1 MRDFLKYTF
10 ASLAGL
16 ILFFSLGVGGL
27 LFLLIAA
34 ASRDPGPQVKDK
46 TVLVFDLSLNITD
59 TKPVSSTSQAL
70 GEALSGEGVDSI
82 TLQTVLSSLQEAA
95 KDDRIVGLYL
105 HGNMDSSSSGSG
117 FATLRE
123 VRKALEQFRASGKPI
138 FAYDVEWA
146 EREYY
151 LGSAANTVVLNPIGG
166 MEFNGLR
173 SETAFFAGALQK
185 YGVGVQVTRVG
196 KYKSAVEPLL
206 LTKGSPESR
215 EQTAQLLNDLWNE
228 ILVTVAKDRKL
239 GRNQLQEIADTQA
252 ILMPQD
258 AVKRRLVDKVAYFD
272 EVAAELKKLTGEE
285 EDKSSFRQ
293 ISLKTYATAT
303 TASLSQKQSS
313 GNQIAV
319 VYAEGDIVDGQGTS
333 GQIGGDRI
341 AKQLRR
347 LRFNDSV
354 KAVVLRV
361 NSPGGSVSGSDVI
374 QREVTLMRGVKP
386 IVVSMGTYAASGG
399 YWISTYADRIFAE
412 PNTITGSIGVFGLLP
427 NVQKLANNNG
437 ITWDV
442 VKTARYADS
451 QTLARPRT
459 REELAINQRIVDQI
473 YNQFLTKVAESRKL
487 PKNKVAQIAQ
497 GRVWSGVRAKQLGLV
512 DELGGLQEAVQAAAK
527 LAKLGDDWRLE
538 EYPRVRT
545 LEERI
550 LESLAGNDD
559 SSQQVKIDPF
569 TAEFKKFQA
578 ELSILSNLNDPLNVY
593 VRLPYNLQIE

>member
-16 ILFFSLGVGGL
+16 ILFFGLGLGGL
-27 LFLLIAA
+27 ILLLIAA

-46 TVLVFDLSLNITD
+46 SILVFDLSLNITD
-59 TKPVSSTSQAL
+59 AKPTSTTSQAL

-82 TLQTVLSSLQEAA
+82 TLQTVLSTLQEAA

-105 HGNMDSSSSGSG
+105 NGSSNSSDNSSG

-123 VRKALEQFRASGKPI
+123 VRKALEQFRATGKSI
-138 FAYDVEWA
+138 VAYDSDWS

-173 SETAFFAGALQK
+173 TETVFFARALEK
-185 YGVGVQVTRVG
+185 YGVGIQVTRVG
-196 KYKSAVEPLL
+196 KYKAAVEPLL
-206 LTKGSPESR
+206 QNQGSRENR
-215 EQTAQLLNDLWNE
+215 EQTTQLLNDLWNE
-228 ILVTVAKDRKL
+228 ILVTVGKDRKL
-239 GRNQLQEIADTQA
+239 SKQQLQDIADNQA
-252 ILMPQD
+252 ILMPAD
-258 AVKRRLVDKVAYFD
+258 AKKRKLVDKISYYD
-272 EVAAELKKLTGEE
+272 EVVNDFKKLTE
-285 EDKSSFRQ
+285 EDAEQSSFRQ
-293 ISLKTYATAT
+293 MSLKTYASAT
-303 TASLSQKQSS
+303 TASLSQRQASS
-313 GNQIAV
+313 NQIAV

-341 AKQLRR
+341 ARQLRR
-347 LRFNDSV
+347 LRFDDAV

-374 QREVTLMRGVKP
+374 QREVSLMRGTKP
-386 IVVSMGTYAASGG
+386 IVVSMGSYAASGG
-399 YWISTYADRIFAE
+399 YWISTYADLIFAE
-412 PNTITGSIGVFGLLP
+412 PNTVTGSIGVFGLLP

-459 REELAINQRIVDQI
+459 REELAINQRIVNQI
-473 YNQFLTKVAESRKL
+473 YDTFLTKVAESRKL
-487 PKNKVAQIAQ
+487 PKAKVAEIAQ

-512 DELGGLQEAVQAAAK
+512 DELGGLKEAIQEAAK
-527 LAKLGDDWRLE
+527 LAKLGEDWRLE

-545 LEERI
+545 LEERL
-550 LESLAGNDD
+550 LESLTGNDD
-559 SSQQVKIDPF
+559 SSRRVQTDPF
-569 TAEFKKFQA
+569 IAEFKKFQT
-578 ELSILSNLNDPLNVY
+578 ELSILRNFNDPLNVY
-593 VRLPYNLQIE
+593 VRLPYNLQID